1 MVRLFIVIAIVIV
14 ILIIFRNRRNKISNY
29 IKEKI
34 CHNSFI
40 FHDTSNV
47 LFSLFK
53 VLLKFFNKYCFK
65 KQILHNLYVIK
76 FEGIGP
82 RSSIG

>member
-1 MVRLFIVIAIVIV
+1 QVSRD
-14 ILIIFRNRRNKISNY
+14 

-34 CHNSFI
+34 CCNSFI
-40 FHDTSNV
+40 CNDTANV

-53 VLLKFFNKYCFK
+53 ILLKIFNNYCFK
-65 KQILHNLYVIK
+65 KEIFHNLHVIK